1 MILNSQMKL
10 QVDKAMARAA
20 ERAQR
25 LTALSALAE
34 NGVWFSQHSPQ
45 VVHITSK
52 CSPRRSDALSWL
64 Q

>member
-10 QVDKAMARAA
+10 HVDKAMARAG

-34 NGVWFSQHSPQ
+34 EWSLVFSAL
-45 VVHITSK
+45 TSDG
-52 CSPRRSDALSWL
+52 SHHL
-64 Q
+64 